1 MNNQPEQYKLLLAKY
16 SHIYRQSIELSVKDS
31 DRQQNVVTLTPAYMI
46 LNIPS
51 LSIDMNEPRL

>member
-1 MNNQPEQYKLLLAKY
+1 MNNQAEQYKLLLAKY
-16 SHIYRQSIELSVKDS
+16 SDKYGQSIELSVKDS

-51 LSIDMNEPRL
+51 L